1 MRLLMMSEIK
11 ISNNIYVLRKEIQQM
26 QSELSSLGDPI
37 VDMPE
42 MISSS
47 NLLRSNEY
55 LLKSDQKK
63 TDLISLY
70 ARYSSSME
78 LLLSAVFEIQHE
90 LKDIL
95 QTQSSMIVTSSKPK
109 SKPKSKLKSK
119 PKSKPKS
126 KLKSKPKSKQKSKQ

>member
-1 MRLLMMSEIK
+1 MSETK
-11 ISNNIYVLRKEIQQM
+11 ISNNIYVLRKEIQQIH
-26 QSELSSLGDPI
+26 SELSSLGDPI
-37 VDMPE
+37 TDMPE

-70 ARYSSSME
+70 GRYSSSME

-109 SKPKSKLKSK
+109 SKSKSK
-119 PKSKPKS
+119 PKSKPK
-126 KLKSKPKSKQKSKQ
+126 LKSKSKSKQ

>member
-1 MRLLMMSEIK
+1 MSETK
-11 ISNNIYVLRKEIQQM
+11 ISNNIYVLRKEIQQI

-37 VDMPE
+37 ADMPE

-70 ARYSSSME
+70 GRYSSSME

-95 QTQSSMIVTSSKPK
+95 QTQSSMIVTSQTNLNQNLNQNLNKI
-109 SKPKSKLKSK
+109 
-119 PKSKPKS
+119 
-126 KLKSKPKSKQKSKQ
+126 

>member
-1 MRLLMMSEIK
+1 MSETK
-11 ISNNIYVLRKEIQQM
+11 ISNNIYVLRKEIQQI

-37 VDMPE
+37 TDMPE
-42 MISSS
+42 MISSA

-95 QTQSSMIVTSSKPK
+95 QTQSSMIVTSSNQNLNSK
-109 SKPKSKLKSK
+109 SKPKSKSKSKSKSK

-126 KLKSKPKSKQKSKQ
+126 KSKSNQI

>member
-1 MRLLMMSEIK
+1 MRLLMMSETK

-37 VDMPE
+37 ADIPE
-42 MISSS
+42 MISSA

-70 ARYSSSME
+70 GRYSSSME
-78 LLLSAVFEIQHE
+78 LLLSSVFEIQYE

-95 QTQSSMIVTSSKPK
+95 QTSYFPRYGGSRYNLLKRDTSMNY
-109 SKPKSKLKSK
+109 LKSIF
-119 PKSKPKS
+119 
-126 KLKSKPKSKQKSKQ
+126 LNLQ

>member
-1 MRLLMMSEIK
+1 MSEIK
-11 ISNNIYVLRKEIQQM
+11 ISNNIYVLRKEIQQI

-37 VDMPE
+37 TDMPE
-42 MISSS
+42 MISSA

-70 ARYSSSME
+70 GRYSSSME

-95 QTQSSMIVTSSKPK
+95 QTQSSMIATSSKSK
-109 SKPKSKLKSK
+109 SKSKSK

-126 KLKSKPKSKQKSKQ
+126 KSKSKSKPKSK